1 MSFIFN
7 IFSSNP
13 ATPSEKENA
22 AALKVIIKD
31 HKSALKAEYKQH
43 ETEYKQAVKEA
54 DAEYK
59 RSKQEAKDKLY
70 RNTMEAVS
78 REIDIITATDE
89 YVNSDKKT
97 KTKID
102 DFKSW
107 INTETEKHLGESDGE
122 LEVFEGTLDEKT
134 SQAPAA

>member
-22 AALKVIIKD
+22 AALKVIIKS
-31 HKSALKAEYKQH
+31 HKSALKAEYKQY
-43 ETEYKQAVKEA
+43 EIEYKQAVKEA
-54 DAEYK
+54 EAEYE

-70 RNTMEAVS
+70 RSTLEAIN
-78 REIDIITATDE
+78 REINVITATDE
-89 YVNSDKKT
+89 YANSDKKT

-102 DFKSW
+102 NFKSW
-107 INTETEKHLGESDGE
+107 MNTEAEKHLGERDGE
-122 LEVFEGTLDEKT
+122 LEVFEGALDEKG